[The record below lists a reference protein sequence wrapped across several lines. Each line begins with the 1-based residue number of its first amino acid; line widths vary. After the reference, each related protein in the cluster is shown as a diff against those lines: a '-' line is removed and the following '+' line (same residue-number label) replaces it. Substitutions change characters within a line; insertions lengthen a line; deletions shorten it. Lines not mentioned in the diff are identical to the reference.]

1 MFVQVNRAPSFA
13 TDSKLDLHVKA
24 GVIRDA
30 LRIINIQS
38 VIHSSLEGFQLENGL
53 DVMRFFFTISFL
65 RPCNKK
71 KKLVAHRMASRR
83 RLIHTSTKYSR
94 YNFLAVSEGGV

>member
-1 MFVQVNRAPSFA
+1 MTLVMFVQVNRAPSFA

-38 VIHSSLEGFQLENGL
+38 VNLSLTLVGNLG
-53 DVMRFFFTISFL
+53 RSRTI
-65 RPCNKK
+65 
-71 KKLVAHRMASRR
+71 
-83 RLIHTSTKYSR
+83 
-94 YNFLAVSEGGV
+94 